1 MPYLLRSLFLVLL
14 LTLIAT
20 PALADADGDGYEPPI
35 DCNDNDPDSYPG
47 APEYCDS
54 ADNDCDGLTD
64 EEDVDDFLGTDA
76 DGDGDLADA
85 CGGSDCDDSD
95 PEVQGL
101 DLDGDGITLCDA
113 VPDCDDND
121 PDASP
126 ENPDEI
132 CGDGIDNDCSGG
144 ADDLD
149 LDGDGAFNEE
159 CDGLDCNDNNA
170 AIGPDANETGTAC
183 IDQIDND
190 CDCTEDTNGDGII
203 CGVNDQGVDGL
214 DDDCFAPP
222 VPDAGTNQ
230 QDRFLGGV
238 SIIVLDGSGTT
249 DDNYDDVLQYTWTV
263 TPREDYAG
271 IAWEL
276 VADGA
281 SPYGYLRFHADAGG
295 DVNEWVF
302 DATLEVSDGVEH
314 EVDPDEEP
322 AAMTATFFRP
332 TFLSRI
338 GCSAAS
344 GAGAGLLALLLVLG
358 GLVGLRRR

>member
-1 MPYLLRSLFLVLL
+1 MPHLVRPLL
-14 LTLIAT
+14 LVPLLMLVAA
-20 PALADADGDGYEPPI
+20 PALADNDGDGYEPPI

-54 ADNDCDGLTD
+54 ADNDCDGLVD
-64 EEDVDDFLGTDA
+64 DEDVDDFLGTDA

-95 PEVQGL
+95 PEIQGL
-101 DLDGDGITLCDA
+101 DEDGDGISLCSS
-113 VPDCDDND
+113 VPDCDDED

-126 ENPDEI
+126 ENPAEI
-132 CGDGIDNDCSGG
+132 CGDGIDNDCSGE
-144 ADDLD
+144 AEDLD
-149 LDGDGAFNEE
+149 EDGDGAYSEDCGGDD
-159 CDGLDCNDNNA
+159 CDDTNSL
-170 AIGPDANETGTAC
+170 IHPDAGESASAC

-190 CDCTEDTNGDGII
+190 CDCTADTNGDGLV
-203 CGVNDQGVDGL
+203 CGPGDEGVDGL

-222 VPDAGTNQ
+222 IPDPGTNQ

-238 SIIVLDGSGTT
+238 SIIVLDGSDTT
-249 DDNYDDVLQYTWTV
+249 DDNYDDVLAYTWTV
-263 TPREDYAG
+263 VPREDYVG

-276 VADGA
+276 MADSA
-281 SPYGYLRFHADAGG
+281 TPYGYLRFEADASAEGT
-295 DVNEWVF
+295 EWIF

-322 AAMTATFFRP
+322 ATVTATFFRP

-338 GCSAAS
+338 GCSAAG
-344 GAGAGLLALLLVLG
+344 GAGVGLMALLLALG
-358 GLVGLRRR
+358 GLLGLRRR